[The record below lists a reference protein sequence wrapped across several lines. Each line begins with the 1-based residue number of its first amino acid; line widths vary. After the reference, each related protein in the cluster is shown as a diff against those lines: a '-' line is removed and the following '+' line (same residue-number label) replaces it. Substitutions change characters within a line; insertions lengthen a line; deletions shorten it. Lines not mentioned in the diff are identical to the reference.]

1 MSKLIYGRNPV
12 LSSLGENRVEKVFV
26 DHRFNDRN
34 ILDKLKTKRIPIER
48 LDKSGL
54 DKLADGGLHQ
64 GIVAVVLNFRYFSL
78 EEILASSQTKKFP
91 LVVVLDSLK
100 DPHNLGAILRTC
112 DAFGV
117 DGVII
122 KKHDQV
128 PLNATV
134 AKVSTGAINFVKVSE
149 VTNLSTALQTLKNNG
164 FWIVSTD
171 GSAPNTYQEIDY
183 QRPIALVL
191 GSEGNGVSNLLLK
204 RSDYVVKIPMSGHVN
219 SLNVSV
225 AAGILIAH
233 INATK

>member
-1 MSKLIYGRNPV
+1 M
-12 LSSLGENRVEKVFV
+12 SSLGENRVEKVFV

>member
-191 GSEGNGVSNLLLK
+191 GSEGDGVSNLLLK

>member
-1 MSKLIYGRNPV
+1 MAKLMYGRNPV
-12 LSSLGENRVEKVFV
+12 LSSLGENRVEKVFI
-26 DHRFNDRN
+26 DHRFNDRD
-34 ILDKLKTKRIPIER
+34 ILEKLKTKRIPVER
-48 LDKSGL
+48 IDQSSL
-54 DKLADGGLHQ
+54 DKLAEGGLHQ
-64 GIVAVVLNFRYFSL
+64 GIVAVVLDFRYFSL
-78 EEILASSQTKKFP
+78 EEILIASKDKKFP
-91 LVVVLDSLK
+91 LIIVLDSLK

-149 VTNLSTALQTLKNNG
+149 VTNLSTAIQTLKNNG

-171 GSAPNTYQEIDY
+171 GGALNTYWEIDY
-183 QRPIALVL
+183 QKPIALVL
-191 GSEGNGVSNLLLK
+191 GSEGDGVSNLLLK

-225 AAGILIAH
+225 AAGIIIAH
-233 INATK
+233 IDAAR